1 MIIARVIGNIWATRK
16 DEKLNGLKFMVVKP
30 LREDMSEE
38 ASSLVAA
45 DNAGSGIGDVVLITT
60 GSSARLSLSK
70 ESIPTDAVIVGIV
83 DTVELDKGE

>member
-30 LREDMSEE
+30 LKEDMSEE
-38 ASSLVAA
+38 AGSLVAA
-45 DNAGSGIGDVVLITT
+45 DNAGAGVGDVVLITT

-70 ESIPTDAVIVGIV
+70 ENIPADAVIVGIV
-83 DTVELDKGE
+83 DTVELDQGD